1 MMQHVSEGNSVL
13 VKLDDGEDLFA
24 SLAKIASAYEIE
36 SGAVLWGIGML
47 REIEFGYYNGKS
59 YERSHVAEGAELI
72 ALHGSL
78 AMKAD
83 PSMHLHVAF
92 AGRDHKMI
100 GGHLFEATVHN
111 VNEILISKFTL
122 IDLDRVFNDRSGL
135 KELVVRPRQAKARPR
150 KSR

>member
-1 MMQHVSEGNSVL
+1 
-13 VKLDDGEDLFA
+13 VKLNDGEGLFP
-24 SLAKIASAYEIE
+24 SLEKVTSAYGIE

-59 YERSHVAEGAELI
+59 YERSHVDESVELI

-83 PSMHLHVAF
+83 PNIHLHVAF
-92 AGRDHKMI
+92 AGRDHKTM
-100 GGHLFEATVHN
+100 GGHLFGARVHN
-111 VNEILISKFTL
+111 VNEILISKFSL
-122 IDLDRVFNDRSGL
+122 IDFDRVFNDRSGL
-135 KELVVRPRQAKARPR
+135 KELVARRRHTAGRPR